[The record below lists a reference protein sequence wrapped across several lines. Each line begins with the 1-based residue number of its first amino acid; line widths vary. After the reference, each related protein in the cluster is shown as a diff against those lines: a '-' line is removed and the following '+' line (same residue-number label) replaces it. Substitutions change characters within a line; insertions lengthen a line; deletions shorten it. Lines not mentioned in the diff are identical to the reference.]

1 MIGSLVLHSEPG
13 ARGFPVSQVIPASVV
28 SLVGVAAVLLLAVRH
43 RRRGLPWLDQVALR
57 VSRSTGLPAWAA
69 LPVKLASPS
78 LLVAGFGFYW
88 DVAWHIDRG
97 RDAGPFSTPAHYPI
111 VFGLAGIGLAGLLAV
126 ILDRDPAAPIRLP
139 FGLRSSVGG
148 ALILLCGVVALGG
161 FPLDD
166 VWHIL
171 FGQDVTLWS
180 PTHIQMIGGASLVTL
195 AMWMLV
201 EEGRRRGAADG
212 PPAALGLRTVRGFL
226 LRPDVRIAGAVLIGL
241 STLQGE
247 YDFGVPQFPPLA
259 HPVLVVLAA
268 SIALVAARIV
278 IGPGGALA
286 AVVSFLLVRGV
297 IALLVGPVLGRSF
310 LHIPLYLGEALCV
323 ELLARVRPPERRLS
337 FGVLAGLLIGTVG
350 LASEWAW
357 TQIAMPLP
365 WRAALLPE
373 ALVAGAITGLAAG
386 LLGGMLGAAL
396 SPSSPPSRPSPRF
409 AAAGAI
415 AVLVAVL
422 ATVVPVHTARGL
434 SAQLTLED
442 ASSGPRRTVWVTAAL
457 SPREAAADSA
467 WFHILA
473 WQGGDGTWQS
483 EHVGQEIVPLRQ
495 LRPGVW
501 RSERPVPV
509 HGEWKS
515 FLRLATDR
523 DMESVPIYLPE
534 DTAIPAAAVPALGN
548 VTRPFVS
555 DHELLQREAVGGS
568 EGLRRTA
575 YLGLGVLGLAWIAA
589 MALGAGRLRRITP
602 RGASARP
609 LTATGAW

>member
-1 MIGSLVLHSEPG
+1 MIAALVLDSAPG
-13 ARGFPVSQVIPASVV
+13 ARGFPASQVIPASIATLLGITV
-28 SLVGVAAVLLLAVRH
+28 VLLLAVRY
-43 RRRGLPWLDQVALR
+43 RRGRLPWLDR
-57 VSRSTGLPAWAA
+57 VGARASHGTGLPAWAM
-69 LPVKLASPS
+69 LPVKLAAPS

-97 RDAGPFSTPAHYPI
+97 RDEGPFATPAHYPI
-111 VFGLAGIGLAGLLAV
+111 VFGLAGIGIAGLLAV
-126 ILDRDPAAPIRLP
+126 ILDRDPEAPIRLP
-139 FGLRSSVGG
+139 FGLRCSVGG
-148 ALILLCGVVALGG
+148 ALMLLCGVVALGG

-166 VWHIL
+166 LWHTL

-201 EEGRRRGAADG
+201 EEGRRRGATDDVQ
-212 PPAALGLRTVRGFL
+212 ALLPLRSVRGFL
-226 LRPDVRIAGAVLIGL
+226 LRPDVRTAGAVLIGL

-278 IGPGGALA
+278 IGPGGAIA
-286 AVVSFLLVRGV
+286 AVVSFLVVRGV

-310 LHIPLYLGEALCV
+310 LHMPLYIGAALCV
-323 ELLARVRPPERRLS
+323 ELLARVRTTERRLS
-337 FGVLAGLLIGTVG
+337 FGMLAGLLIGTVG
-350 LASEWAW
+350 LATEWAW
-357 TQIAMPLP
+357 TQVAMPLP

-373 ALVAGAITGLAAG
+373 ALLACVITGVAAG
-386 LLGGMLGAAL
+386 LLGGMVGAAL
-396 SPSSPPSRPSPRF
+396 SESTRPRVRAPRF

-422 ATVVPVHTARGL
+422 GAVVPVHTARGL
-434 SAQLTLED
+434 SAELTLED
-442 ASSGPRRTVWVTAAL
+442 ATSGPQRTVWVTAAL
-457 SPREAAADSA
+457 SPRDAAGDPA

-483 EHVGQEIVPLRQ
+483 THVGQEIVPLREV
-495 LRPGVW
+495 RPGVW
-501 RSERPVPV
+501 RSQRPVPV

-523 DMESVPIYLPE
+523 DMESVPIFLPE
-534 DTAIPAAAVPALGN
+534 DSAIPAAEVPALAH

-575 YLGLGVLGLAWIAA
+575 YLGLGTLGLGWVAA
-589 MALGAGRLRRITP
+589 MALGVWRLGRIEPQAARR
-602 RGASARP
+602 RQLA
-609 LTATGAW
+609 ATGTR